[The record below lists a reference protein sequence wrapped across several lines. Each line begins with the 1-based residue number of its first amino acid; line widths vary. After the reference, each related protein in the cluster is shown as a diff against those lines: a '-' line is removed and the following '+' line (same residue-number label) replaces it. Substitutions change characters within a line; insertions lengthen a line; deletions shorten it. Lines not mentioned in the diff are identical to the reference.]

1 MDFTKY
7 IPEATPAPSD
17 VNADSSTAQD
27 TLISQEATAAPEAQ
41 SAPPVEQSQQTNT
54 DTQIAAPASAPAEAA
69 TPAAIDY
76 NSFLDTMSGGIIK
89 DEAGFKAVLPKLSE
103 YDSLKQK
110 HDELSAAMAKAP
122 TFANDHVRIL
132 NELIASGASKDQL
145 KSFQKINEYGEINE
159 MPDREARIAK
169 MVMIDGIKPNIAEI
183 MVDREFKLGDEDL
196 DETDRLILD
205 ENLRVAALKDK
216 ADLSKFKAE
225 LGTVNTVAPEEQRLQ
240 YEAKLQ
246 NHIAQ
251 VKPYVKEVAASINS
265 LGSFTLKGKT
275 DADAINLDL
284 KLPETF
290 RPKLE
295 EHLQNYFADGL
306 TPVTPENTREAINYA
321 HAEYIRE
328 NLPAI
333 LQSVKD
339 DLENTITERI
349 VNKYEN
355 RSGLKNPGDN
365 PVIQTN
371 ADAEAATWFQNK
383 VNRVGK

>member
-7 IPEATPAPSD
+7 IPEATSTSVDEPA
-17 VNADSSTAQD
+17 ASSPAQD
-27 TLISQEATAAPEAQ
+27 ALIDTPVPPAAPAV
-41 SAPPVEQSQQTNT
+41 SAPVNEQSQQTNI
-54 DTQIAAPASAPAEAA
+54 DIPNAAPASAPAEAA
-69 TPAAIDY
+69 TPAAVDY
-76 NSFLDTMSGGIIK
+76 NTFLDSVSGGLIK
-89 DEAGFKAVLPKLSE
+89 DEAGFKAVLPKLTE
-103 YDSLKQK
+103 YDGLKTK
-110 HDELSAAMAKAP
+110 NEELVAAMAKAP
-122 TFANDHVRIL
+122 IFANDHVRVL
-132 NELIASGASKDQL
+132 NDLIASGASKDQL
-145 KSFQKINEYGEINE
+145 KSFQKINEYGDINE

-183 MVDREFKLGDEDL
+183 MVDREFKIGEEDL

-205 ENLRVAALKDK
+205 ENLRVAAVKDK
-216 ADLSKFKAE
+216 ADLSKFKAD
-225 LGTVNTVAPEEQRLQ
+225 LGTVNTVPPEEQRLQ
-240 YEAKLQ
+240 NESRLQ

-265 LGSFTLKGKT
+265 LGSFALKGKT
-275 DADAINLDL
+275 EADNITLDL

-306 TPVTPENTREAINYA
+306 TPVTPENTRDAINYA

-339 DLENTITERI
+339 DLENTITERL

-365 PVIQTN
+365 PIIQTN
-371 ADAEAATWFQNK
+371 ADAETATWMQNK
-383 VNRVGK
+383 VNRVGR